1 MPAGVS
7 WPTYL
12 RFVAAA
18 SLSMFF
24 GAQVVHN
31 IYKPLEDLDEM
42 VKQEIEK
49 IKEEQVK
56 STTKVNS

>member
-12 RFVAAA
+12 KFVTAA

-31 IYKPLEDLDEM
+31 IYRPLDDLDEM

-49 IKEEQVK
+49 IKEEQAK
-56 STTKVNS
+56 DTT